1 MRRTENVNI
10 ISSAVQQLRIFI
22 FHNLQHH
29 YQRSSISVLALR
41 NETETYCSALRNSSK
56 FSVLSLPM
64 TSKEFLIPLLLFEV
78 FLFSPSNTV
87 INYFANS
94 GKLHTSL
101 RSKGEKPVPS
111 DFCK

>member
-10 ISSAVQQLRIFI
+10 IPSAVQQFIIFI

-41 NETETYCSALRNSSK
+41 NETETHCSALRNSSK

-78 FLFSPSNTV
+78 FSFPPSNTLMNCFV
-87 INYFANS
+87 SS
-94 GKLHTSL
+94 GKLETSS
-101 RSKGEKPVPS
+101 RSKDRNPVSS
-111 DFCK
+111 DFWK